1 MTEKTA
7 GVLLLLLGL
16 LLVASGS
23 FLAWCEYVQGF
34 RIDVLY
40 WVDVPAGIG
49 GCIAGVMFLRR
60 PRASAR
66 RTKK

>member
-1 MTEKTA
+1 MTEKIA
-7 GVLLLLLGL
+7 GALMLALGL
-16 LLVASGS
+16 LVAASGG
-23 FLAWCEYVQGF
+23 FLAWTEHVQGF

-40 WVDVPAGIG
+40 WFDVLAGIG

-66 RTKK
+66 GKK